1 VWTAL
6 GLVYVLWGSTYLG
19 IRYTIETLPP
29 LLSAGAR
36 FGAAALLLAAWVAV
50 RRGRT
55 AFRATRSELLGAAGT
70 GVLLLMG
77 GNGLVTLA
85 LERGLPSSLAA
96 LLVASMPLWVVVV
109 RAGTGDRPTGR
120 TVAGVVLGFGGVAVL
135 LLPGA
140 RPEGL
145 AVLPA
150 AVVVFSALLWASGS
164 VLSTRVG
171 QPQDRLVATA
181 VQMAG
186 GCAALTVAGGLRGER
201 LDLTGISGASLL
213 AWCYLVVFGSVVA
226 FTAFSW
232 LLTVAPVS
240 QVSTYAY
247 VNPVVAVLLGA
258 LIAGESVGAPTLLGG
273 AVTLLAVAVVV
284 FEEGR
289 RRRQPVMPASP
300 GDAPYPSPGTD
311 DRQGRVRSSRT

>member
-19 IRYTIETLPP
+19 IRYVVETLPP

-36 FGAAALLLAAWVAV
+36 FGMAALLLAGWVAV
-50 RRGRT
+50 RRGPS
-55 AFRATRSELLGAAGT
+55 AFRATGRELAGAAGT
-70 GVLLLMG
+70 GVLLLLG

-85 LERGLPSSLAA
+85 QERGLPSSLAA
-96 LLVASMPLWVVVV
+96 LLLAAMPLWVVLV
-109 RAGTGDRPTGR
+109 RAGTGDRPTAR
-120 TVAGVVLGFGGVAVL
+120 TVAGVLLGFAGVAVL
-135 LLPGA
+135 LLPGS
-140 RPEGL
+140 RPQGL
-145 AVLPA
+145 TLLPA
-150 AVVVFSALLWASGS
+150 AVVVLASLLWAIGS
-164 VLSTRVG
+164 VVSYRVP

-186 GCAALTVAGGLRGER
+186 GCLGLAVVGALRRES
-201 LDLTGISGASLL
+201 LDLSAVSTASLV
-213 AWCYLVVFGSVVA
+213 AWWYLVVFGSVVA

-258 LIAGESVGAPTLLGG
+258 LVAGEPIGPATLLGG
-273 AVTLLAVAVVV
+273 AVTVAAVAVVV
-284 FEEGR
+284 LEEGR
-289 RRRQPVMPASP
+289 RRRGPGVPASP
-300 GDAPYPSPGTD
+300 GDASYTSPD